1 MGNGISD
8 GPRLLIGVPAFA
20 AGGSEFVDLAG
31 FRTVLGEV
39 KGLGL
44 GNLAGVTFWDG
55 AYEEESGGGGGGGGE
70 TYAGV
75 VREVLGA

>member
-1 MGNGISD
+1 MDVANGVSD

-20 AGGSEFVDLAG
+20 AGGSGFVDVQA
-31 FRTVLGEV
+31 FRTVLGQV

-55 AYEEESGGGGGGGGE
+55 AYEEESGDGGGE
-70 TYAGV
+70 TYAVAVRV
-75 VREVLGA
+75 VFGG